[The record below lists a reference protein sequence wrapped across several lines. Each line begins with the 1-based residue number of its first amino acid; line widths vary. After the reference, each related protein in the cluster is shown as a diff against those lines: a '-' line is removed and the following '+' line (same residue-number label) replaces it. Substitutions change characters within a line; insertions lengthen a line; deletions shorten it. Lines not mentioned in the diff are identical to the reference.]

1 MASESTPSITAPF
14 SPEIEAER
22 WKDLDYI
29 LKRSGPFAPED
40 FQAGEE
46 TKQFLQDTCKVLII
60 GAGGL
65 GCDLVKNLAMSGF
78 RSIDIID
85 MDTISTSNLNRQ
97 FLFRDGDVGKMK
109 AEVAAKFVNER
120 VAGVKVTPHICAIQ
134 EKDKDF
140 YRQFGIVIA
149 GLDSIP
155 ARRWINSTLL
165 SFIQYND
172 EAKTEV
178 DMSSMIPLVDGG
190 TEGFK
195 GQSRVILPGVTA
207 CYECTLDL
215 FPTDETNYPMCTLKT
230 TPRLPEHCI
239 QYCYIE
245 EWRNTKGK
253 EGIAD
258 DEQVDGDNPRHVQWI
273 YEKSV
278 ERAKNFGIAGVTYRL
293 TQGVIKG
300 IIPAIASTNA
310 IIASSCTNE
319 AFKLATFCLPFLDDY
334 MMYNGS
340 EGIYTFTYKNMK
352 KEGCLQCGPDGIAK
366 TINCSADITLNDF
379 RDLLRTDKSI
389 QFNNSSLRDLT
400 NEKTLYFTKPAT
412 LRQMT
417 EPNLNKK
424 LKELFSTGTELYA
437 TDTEV
442 IADRGVT
449 LIVNFTD

>member
-1 MASESTPSITAPF
+1 MATTDSHSF

-22 WKDLDYI
+22 WRDLDYV
-29 LKRSGPFAPED
+29 LKRSGPFAGED
-40 FQAGEE
+40 FQAGED
-46 TKQFLQDTCKVLII
+46 TKQFLQETCKVLII

-78 RSIDIID
+78 RNIDIID

-120 VAGVKVTPHICAIQ
+120 VAGVKVTPHLCAIQ

-140 YRQFGIVIA
+140 YRQFGIIIA

-165 SFIQYND
+165 GLIQKD
-172 EAKTEV
+172 EEGNV
-178 DMSSMIPLVDGG
+178 DMSTMIPLVDGG

-245 EWRNTKGK
+245 EWRIQKGK

-258 DEQVDGDNPRHVQWI
+258 DEPVDGDNPRHVQWI
-273 YEKSV
+273 YEKAV
-278 ERAKNFGIAGVTYRL
+278 ERANNFGIAGVTYRL

-340 EGIYTFTYKNMK
+340 EGIYTYTYKNDK
-352 KEGCLQCGPDGIAK
+352 KEECLQCGPAGVSK
-366 TINCSADITLNDF
+366 TITCSAEITLDDF
-379 RDLLRTDKSI
+379 RDLLRADKSI
-389 QFNNSSLRDLT
+389 AFNNSSLRDST
-400 NEKTLYFTKPAT
+400 NDKTLYLTKPAS

-417 EPNLNKK
+417 EPNLKKK
-424 LKELFSTGTELYA
+424 LKELFSSGTELYA

-442 IADRGVT
+442 IADRGVV
-449 LIVNFTD
+449 INVQFTD

>member
-1 MASESTPSITAPF
+1 MASVVDTSFP
-14 SPEIEAER
+14 PEIEAER

-29 LKRSGPFAPED
+29 LKRSGPFAPAD
-40 FQAGEE
+40 FQAGDE
-46 TKQFLQDTCKVLII
+46 TKQFLQDSCKVLII

-78 RSIDIID
+78 RNIDIID

-109 AEVAAKFVNER
+109 AEVAARFVNER
-120 VAGVKVTPHICAIQ
+120 VPGVKVTAHICAIQ
-134 EKDKDF
+134 EKSVDF
-140 YRQFGIVIA
+140 YRSFGIIIA

-165 SFIQYND
+165 SLIQYVDD
-172 EAKTEV
+172 EKTEV
-178 DMSSMIPLVDGG
+178 DMSSMISLVDGG

-195 GQSRVILPGVTA
+195 GQSRVILPGVTS

-245 EWRNTKGK
+245 EWRNCKGK
-253 EGIAD
+253 EGIPD

-273 YEKSV
+273 YEKSL
-278 ERAKNFGIAGVTYRL
+278 ERAKNFGIAGVTFRL

-319 AFKLATFCLPFLDDY
+319 AFKLATFCTPFLDDY
-334 MMYNGS
+334 MMFNGS
-340 EGIYTFTYKNMK
+340 EGIYTFTYKNERK
-352 KEGCLQCGPDGIAK
+352 PDCLQCGPAGVSK
-366 TINCSADITLNDF
+366 TITCSSDITLDEF
-379 RDLLRTDKSI
+379 RDILRTDKSI
-389 QFNNSSLRDLT
+389 QFNNASLRNLT
-400 NEKTLYFTKPAT
+400 SDQTLYLTKPAT

-417 EPNLNKK
+417 EPNLKK
-424 LKELFSTGTELYA
+424 KVKELFHTGTELYA

-442 IADRGVT
+442 IADRGVNI
-449 LIVNFTD
+449 IVQFND